1 MIFLFLLILLLI
13 VALFY
18 LIFKT
23 GLFFFDGF
31 TNLINRIISL
41 VPSDKVPEFSDSE
54 IAFMIFLPLVFLIGL
69 KILLN
74 INNKYKRR

>member
-1 MIFLFLLILLLI
+1 MIFLFLLILLSI

-23 GLFFFDGF
+23 GLFFCDGF

-41 VPSDKVPEFSDSE
+41 VSSDKVPEFSDSE
-54 IAFMIFLPLVFLIGL
+54 IAFMIFLPLVFFIGL